1 MIEDILE
8 DLLIIHGK
16 LLEAKDHHSRD
27 LAVSKEEIVEELNI
41 LLEIL
46 HEV

>member
-8 DLLIIHGK
+8 DLLIVRGK
-16 LLEAKDHHSRD
+16 LLEAKDHHSED
-27 LAVSKEEIVEELNI
+27 LTVSKEEILEEINI